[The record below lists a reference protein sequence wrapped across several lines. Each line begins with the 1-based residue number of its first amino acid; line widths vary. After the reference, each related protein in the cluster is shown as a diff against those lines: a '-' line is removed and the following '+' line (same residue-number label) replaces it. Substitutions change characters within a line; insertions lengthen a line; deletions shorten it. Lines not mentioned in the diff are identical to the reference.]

1 MSNDSQEVAILLET
15 LQQDILDGINGNDTM
30 YNIIDTLIGKVNER
44 GNTHESTIMTLDSA
58 IDKAMQAGQ
67 YDAMDYITLSKQVI
81 TSTDR
86 ELVEAMQTFQKLL
99 DELNKTSK
107 ALHNVEEIMVDYVS
121 KNR

>member
-1 MSNDSQEVAILLET
+1 MSNDLQEVAMLLET

-44 GNTHESTIMTLDSA
+44 VNTHESTIMTLDSA
-58 IDKAMQAGQ
+58 LDKAMQAGQ

-81 TSTDR
+81 TSAAR
-86 ELVEAMQTFQKLL
+86 ELVDAMQTFQKLL

-107 ALHNVEEIMVDYVS
+107 ALHNIEEIMVDYVS

>member
-1 MSNDSQEVAILLET
+1 MSNDLQEVAMLLET

-44 GNTHESTIMTLDSA
+44 VNTHESTIMTLDSA
-58 IDKAMQAGQ
+58 LDKAMQAGQ

-81 TSTDR
+81 TSADR
-86 ELVEAMQTFQKLL
+86 ELVDAMQTFQKLL
-99 DELNKTSK
+99 DELTKTSK
-107 ALHNVEEIMVDYVS
+107 ALHNIEEIMVDYVS

>member
-44 GNTHESTIMTLDSA
+44 VNTHESTIMTLDSA

>member
-1 MSNDSQEVAILLET
+1 MSNDSQEVAVLLET

-44 GNTHESTIMTLDSA
+44 VNTHESTIMTLDSA
-58 IDKAMQAGQ
+58 LDKAMQAGQ

-81 TSTDR
+81 TSADR

>member
-1 MSNDSQEVAILLET
+1 MSNDLQEVAMLLET

-44 GNTHESTIMTLDSA
+44 VNTHESTIMTLDSA
-58 IDKAMQAGQ
+58 LDKAMQAGQ

-81 TSTDR
+81 TSADR
-86 ELVEAMQTFQKLL
+86 ELVDAMQTFQKLL

-107 ALHNVEEIMVDYVS
+107 ALHNIEEIMVDYVS

>member
-44 GNTHESTIMTLDSA
+44 VNTHESTIMTLDSA
-58 IDKAMQAGQ
+58 LDKAMQAGQ

-81 TSTDR
+81 TSADR